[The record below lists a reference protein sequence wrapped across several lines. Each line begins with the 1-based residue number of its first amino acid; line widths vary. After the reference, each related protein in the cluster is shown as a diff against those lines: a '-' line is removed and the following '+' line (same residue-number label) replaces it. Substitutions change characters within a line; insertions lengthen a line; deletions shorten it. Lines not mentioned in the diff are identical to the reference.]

1 MSDIQGISMKDSL
14 KPGVSRTNRIKIDRD
29 RTIGFMGE
37 EGRVYATP
45 TMVRDIEHTCRDLL
59 MEHSDPDEDSVG
71 IEVSIKHLA
80 ATLMDMTV
88 EITATVKE
96 VDRRKVVFEITGR
109 DEVDQI
115 VSGTHARFVVEVA
128 QRKERLK
135 AKAEKWAAVKKA

>member
-1 MSDIQGISMKDSL
+1 MKETL
-14 KPGVSRTNRIKIDRD
+14 RPGATKTKRLAVDKD

-71 IEVSIKHLA
+71 VEVSIKHLA

>member
-1 MSDIQGISMKDSL
+1 
-14 KPGVSRTNRIKIDRD
+14 
-29 RTIGFMGE
+29 
-37 EGRVYATP
+37 
-45 TMVRDIEHTCRDLL
+45 MVRDIEHVCRDLL
-59 MEHSDPDEDSVG
+59 MEHSDADEDSVG

-135 AKAEKWAAVKKA
+135 AKAAKWAAVGRVG